1 MIPLENR
8 QAFNTFSLLPLG
20 LMSIEMAH
28 PLLIRRDA
36 NGVQVGSQADI
47 DYMRPRKAD
56 GTSTGAFMNLQEFY
70 DANKNPDGGC
80 NYFIPIP
87 STTHFILQFP
97 FSAERSPLLGL
108 NDFDRIYAMT
118 DDSKYGLVELQDF
131 TQVLKGNEFKLMTGN
146 RFQEFKEKNPIFTE
160 SATI

>member
-8 QAFNTFSLLPLG
+8 EAPNTFSLLPVG

-28 PLLIRRDA
+28 PLLIRRDVD
-36 NGVQVGSQADI
+36 GVPVGSQDDI

-87 STTHFILQFP
+87 CDTHFILQFP
-97 FSAERSPLLGL
+97 FSAERNPLLGQ
-108 NDFDRIYAMT
+108 NDFDRMYAMT
-118 DDSKYGLVELQDF
+118 DDPKYGLVELQDF
-131 TQVLKGNEFKLMTGN
+131 TQVLVGNEFKFLTGN
-146 RFQEFKEKNPIFTE
+146 RFQEFKGSNPMFAE
-160 SATI
+160 VV